1 MSEFTQLCVMPNAVL
16 GNNTPQQFEEW
27 FKSKGFTV
35 KFAEEVELLPKSKRT
50 KERHHDILFYI
61 ASEDII
67 RFSVQKIM
75 WGFRWWEDVV
85 KYNDYDNRYPKE
97 VLDRYPVTW

>member
-1 MSEFTQLCVMPNAVL
+1 MSEFTQLCIMPNAVL

-50 KERHHDILFYI
+50 KERQHDILFYI

-67 RFSVQKIM
+67 RFSIQKIM

-85 KYNDYDNRYPKE
+85 RYNDHDSRYPKE